1 MKLFFQIVIVGI
13 IVVVGGG
20 VITELLNLIGLI
32 DFSLFYL
39 AIQQINLITYDFSR
53 LLDYPNVFM
62 LLGYIWGRD
71 LLVLAYNRLLRG
83 Y

>member
-1 MKLFFQIVIVGI
+1 MKLFFQIVIVG
-13 IVVVGGG
+13 VVVVIGGG
-20 VITELLNLIGLI
+20 IITELLNLIGLI

-39 AIQQINLITYDFSR
+39 AIQQINLITYDFTR